1 MTTDYYKILGVERN
15 ASEEDIKRS
24 YRKLAMRH
32 HPDRTG
38 GDDTEFKK
46 IQEAYATLSDSGKR
60 QQYDNPQPQGF
71 PPGFQQG
78 RDPMSDFMSHAFGH
92 GNPFGDIFGQR
103 APQPPPRNRTLNI
116 QTSITLEEA
125 FHGKDLIATLRL
137 PSGRDQVVEVRIPA
151 GVHDG
156 VTLRLQ
162 GLGDDAHV
170 NLPRGDLHLTIH
182 VQPHAVFQRQGDD
195 LVTNLSLNCVD
206 AMLGTTI
213 NVTTLDQRT
222 LEIKINPGTQHGQVL
237 AAAGYGMPKASDNR
251 FKGRML
257 LSVNIT
263 VPVGLSDRQKELL
276 RQFIN

>member
-1 MTTDYYKILGVERN
+1 MTTDYYQILGVERN

-46 IQEAYATLSDSGKR
+46 VQEAYATLGDPSKR

-71 PPGFQQG
+71 PGFHQG
-78 RDPMSDFMSHAFGH
+78 RGDPLTDFMAHAFG
-92 GNPFGDIFGQR
+92 GSSPFGDIFGRPMQ
-103 APQPPPRNRTLNI
+103 PQQQRNRTLNI
-116 QTSITLEEA
+116 QTAITLEEA

-151 GVHDG
+151 GINDG
-156 VTLRLQ
+156 ITLRLQ
-162 GLGDDAHV
+162 ELGDDTHV

-182 VQPHAVFQRQGDD
+182 VHPHPVFQRQGDD
-195 LVTNLSLNCVD
+195 LVTNINLSCID
-206 AMLGTTI
+206 AMLGTAI
-213 NVTTLDQRT
+213 HVTTLDHRN

-237 AAAGYGMPKASDNR
+237 AAAGCGMPKASDNR
-251 FKGRML
+251 FKGRL
-257 LSVNIT
+257 LLNVNIT
-263 VPVGLSDRQKELL
+263 VPDNISERQKELL

>member
-1 MTTDYYKILGVERN
+1 MTTDYYQILGVERN

-46 IQEAYATLSDSGKR
+46 VQEAYATLGDPGKR

-71 PPGFQQG
+71 PGFQQG
-78 RDPMSDFMSHAFGH
+78 RDPMSDFMAHAFGASS
-92 GNPFGDIFGQR
+92 PFGDIFGRPMQ
-103 APQPPPRNRTLNI
+103 PQQRNRTLNI
-116 QTSITLEEA
+116 QTAITLEEA

-137 PSGRDQVVEVRIPA
+137 PSGRDQVVEVKIPP
-151 GVHDG
+151 GVQDG

-162 GLGDDAHV
+162 GLGDDTHV
-170 NLPRGDLHLTIH
+170 NLPRGDLHLTIQ
-182 VQPHAVFQRQGDD
+182 VQAHHIFHRQGDD
-195 LVTNLSLNCVD
+195 LVTNLNLNCVD
-206 AMLGTTI
+206 AMLGTAI
-213 NVTTLDQRT
+213 NAATLDGRT

-237 AAAGYGMPKASDNR
+237 AIAGYGMPKASDNR

-257 LSVNIT
+257 LNININ
-263 VPVGLSDRQKELL
+263 VPVNLSDRQKELL